1 MIRVRRWWLSEGK
14 NCTMSK
20 VRVLVN
26 KFLTQPVQMM
36 CVSAIPTSIVDL
48 NFRLPSW
55 LGWMKS
61 FAAMENWSLSP
72 ITFLI
77 SLPTVLS
84 RTIGLKDFGESQDFL
99 FSLGM
104 TTVVDLLKYDSQYPS
119 SIQVLVMWMMIS
131 RHSLSLRMILRW
143 LYDNLSGLGAEALLQ
158 LAIAILNSSLENKGQ
173 EEVGLSM
180 ISSRISTS
188 TWWWR
193 AVLNVYQA

>member
-26 KFLTQPVQMM
+26 KFLTQPVQLM

-104 TTVVDLLKYDSQYPS
+104 TTVVDLLKYDGQYPS

-143 LYDNLSGLGAEALLQ
+143 LHDNLSGLGAEALLQ

-180 ISSRISTS
+180 ISLRISTS

>member
-99 FSLGM
+99 FSLEM
-104 TTVVDLLKYDSQYPS
+104 TTVVDLLKYDGQYPS

-143 LYDNLSGLGAEALLQ
+143 LHDNLSGLGTEALLQ

-173 EEVGLSM
+173 EEAGLSM

>member
-104 TTVVDLLKYDSQYPS
+104 TTVVDLLKYDGQYPS

-143 LYDNLSGLGAEALLQ
+143 LHDNLSGLGAEALLQ

>member
-104 TTVVDLLKYDSQYPS
+104 TTVVDLLKYDGQYPS
-119 SIQVLVMWMMIS
+119 SIQVLVMWIMIS

-143 LYDNLSGLGAEALLQ
+143 LHDNLSGLGAEALLQ

>member
-104 TTVVDLLKYDSQYPS
+104 TTVVDLLKYDGQYPS

-143 LYDNLSGLGAEALLQ
+143 LHDNLSGLGAEALLQ

-180 ISSRISTS
+180 ISLRISTS